1 MSCNWKKARENP
13 FQYPKVGTTWQL
25 LSDYRGWTWLY
36 QPNPKTPSKKTVVT
50 AKQFHTRILQRRG
63 IGSERMNQQLNSLFR
78 SREAAASLSWAV
90 CHHHQR
96 YSMEWF
102 HLGNKARLLWTK
114 PWKNHM
120 IVNLIRAIKI
130 QLIELL
136 KIFNLSTLSRAGKP
150 AESSLCDINLALLS
164 QVTVMTVQ
172 GAPSLASTLLMS
184 RNTHRMR
191 WY

>member
-1 MSCNWKKARENP
+1 
-13 FQYPKVGTTWQL
+13 
-25 LSDYRGWTWLY
+25 
-36 QPNPKTPSKKTVVT
+36 
-50 AKQFHTRILQRRG
+50 
-63 IGSERMNQQLNSLFR
+63 
-78 SREAAASLSWAV
+78 
-90 CHHHQR
+90 
-96 YSMEWF
+96 
-102 HLGNKARLLWTK
+102 
-114 PWKNHM
+114 M

-136 KIFNLSTLSRAGKP
+136 KIFNLSTLSRARKP

-191 WY
+191 